1 MIDLII
7 ILVLLWMWYGFWT
20 YAEKKHFKRII
31 QDEKELR
38 SIVVLWKKQASEL
51 SKWNI
56 DLYTWNIVLSSDYF
70 KRFIAWFINFF
81 WGRMKVYESLL
92 DRARRD
98 TIVKVKKQAKA
109 AWYNAIANLRIE
121 TSSISKWNKWK
132 IWSIEVLAYATGIK
146 I

>member
-1 MIDLII
+1 
-7 ILVLLWMWYGFWT
+7 
-20 YAEKKHFKRII
+20 
-31 QDEKELR
+31 
-38 SIVVLWKKQASEL
+38 
-51 SKWNI
+51 
-56 DLYTWNIVLSSDYF
+56 
-70 KRFIAWFINFF
+70 
-81 WGRMKVYESLL
+81 MKVYESLL

>member
-7 ILVLLWMWYGFWT
+7 VLSLLWLWYGFWS
-20 YAEKKHFKRII
+20 YAEKKHFKQIK
-31 QDEKELR
+31 QDESELKD
-38 SIVVLWKKQASEL
+38 IVVLWKTQALEMA
-51 SKWNI
+51 KG
-56 DLYTWNIVLSSDYF
+56 DTALYTWNIVLSSDYF
-70 KRFIAWFINFF
+70 KRFLAWFIHFF

-109 AWYNAIANLRIE
+109 NWFNAIANLRVE
-121 TSSISKWNKWK
+121 TSSIAKWNKWQVG
-132 IWSIEVLAYATGIK
+132 SIEVLAYATAIK